1 MEHSANKKFEEALR
15 ELEGLVEKLETGDLS
30 LDEALGAF
38 EEGVGLVRHLGEK
51 LTEVEKRI
59 EVLTRDPS
67 GMFQLQTLVEDEDED
82 E

>member
-1 MEHSANKKFEEALR
+1 MENSSSKKFEEALR
-15 ELEGLVEKLETGDLS
+15 DLEGLVEKLETGDLS

-67 GMFQLQTLVEDEDED
+67 GMFQLQTMVEDEDED

>member
-1 MEHSANKKFEEALR
+1 MENSTNKKFEDVLR
-15 ELEGLVEKLETGDLS
+15 DLEGLVEKLETGDLS

-38 EEGVGLVRHLGEK
+38 EEGVSLVRHLGEK

-67 GMFQLQTLVEDEDED
+67 GMFHLQTVVEDEDED

>member
-1 MEHSANKKFEEALR
+1 MENSSNKKFEDALR
-15 ELEGLVEKLETGDLS
+15 DLEGIVEKLETGDLS

-38 EEGVGLVRHLGEK
+38 EEGVALVRQLGEK
-51 LTEVEKRI
+51 LTEVEKRV

-67 GMFQLQTLVEDEDED
+67 GLFQLQTVVEDEDED

>member
-1 MEHSANKKFEEALR
+1 MENSSNKKFEEALR
-15 ELEGLVEKLETGDLS
+15 DLEGLVEKLETGDLS

-51 LTEVEKRI
+51 LTEVEKRV
-59 EVLTRDPS
+59 EVLTLDPS
-67 GMFQLQTLVEDEDED
+67 GLFQLQNMVEDEDED

>member
-1 MEHSANKKFEEALR
+1 MENSSNKKFEEALR
-15 ELEGLVEKLETGDLS
+15 DLEGLVEKLETGDLS

-51 LTEVEKRI
+51 LTEVEKRV

-67 GMFQLQTLVEDEDED
+67 GLFQLQNMVEDEDED

>member
-1 MEHSANKKFEEALR
+1 MENVSNKKFENALR
-15 ELEGLVEKLETGDLS
+15 DLEDIVEKLEAGDLS

-38 EEGVGLVRHLGEK
+38 EEGVLLVRHLGEK
-51 LTEVEKRI
+51 LTEVEKRV

-67 GMFQLQTLVEDEDED
+67 GLFQLQTVVEDEDEN

>member
-1 MEHSANKKFEEALR
+1 MENSSNKKFEEALR
-15 ELEGLVEKLETGDLS
+15 DLEGLVEKLETGDLS

-51 LTEVEKRI
+51 LTEVEKRV

-67 GMFQLQTLVEDEDED
+67 GMFQLQNMVEDEDED

>member
-1 MEHSANKKFEEALR
+1 MENVANKKFEDALR
-15 ELEGLVEKLETGDLS
+15 DLEGIVEKLETGDLP

-38 EEGVGLVRHLGEK
+38 EEGVALVRRLGEK
-51 LTEVEKRI
+51 LTEVEKRV

-67 GMFQLQTLVEDEDED
+67 GMFQLQTMVEDEDED